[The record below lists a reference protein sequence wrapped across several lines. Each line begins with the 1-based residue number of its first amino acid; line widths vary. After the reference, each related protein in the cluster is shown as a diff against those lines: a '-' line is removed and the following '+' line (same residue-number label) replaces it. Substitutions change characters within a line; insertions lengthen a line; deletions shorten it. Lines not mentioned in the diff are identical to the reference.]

1 MKAWSRS
8 LAILSVLALAPM
20 SAFAQENTSLFN
32 TDNLYISLAGLYVM
46 PEDSELSTEVL
57 GHTVTSDLSMKSG
70 IGFLAAL
77 GFGDDVGL
85 RGEIELGRRSVDFDK
100 LNGLTISGPTANG
113 SIVGSI
119 PYDGSISTWTVMANG
134 IGATE
139 VWQLR
144 PYIGAGVGFAFA
156 DAKEEA
162 QSWQF
167 GDTVLASDG
176 GDASDTMLAYQIML
190 GVAYPMS
197 ESAEIRLGYRYFG
210 TNEGEFDG
218 IKTSLSSHNVEF
230 GIRFRF

>member
-8 LAILSVLALAPM
+8 LAILSVLALAPV
-20 SAFAQENTSLFN
+20 SAFAQENTSLIN

-57 GHTVTSDLSMKSG
+57 GHTATSDLSMKSG

-77 GFGDDVGL
+77 GFGDDVGF
-85 RGEIELGRRSVDFDK
+85 RGELELGRRSSDFDK
-100 LNGLTISGPTANG
+100 LNGLTVSGPTVNG
-113 SIVGSI
+113 SLEGSA

-139 VWQLR
+139 VWELR
-144 PYIGAGVGFAFA
+144 PYIGAGLGFAFA

-162 QSWQF
+162 QAWQF
-167 GDTVLASDG
+167 GDQVLESEG
-176 GDASDTMLAYQIML
+176 GDATDTMLAYQLML

-197 ESAEIRLGYRYFG
+197 DAAEIRLGYRYFG

-218 IKTSLSSHNVEF
+218 IKASLSSHNVEV